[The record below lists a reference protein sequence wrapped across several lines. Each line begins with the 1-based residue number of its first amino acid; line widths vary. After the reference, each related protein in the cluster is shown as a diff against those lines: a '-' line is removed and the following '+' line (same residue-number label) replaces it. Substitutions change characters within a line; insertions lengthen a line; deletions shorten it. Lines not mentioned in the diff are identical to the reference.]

1 MRQYAGQSLNV
12 QPSQNYWDF
21 VRMRLNKRYQ
31 TLRMATDIQYMCI
44 GKIPRFTH
52 LRCEKKRVAESA
64 IWTRFVGDH
73 LHDGVA
79 VHVDGH
85 SQGQHE
91 GGDFLVYAKALGGSL
106 QIQRKGGSERGSG
119 GQSESFSEAS

>member
-1 MRQYAGQSLNV
+1 MPTPYCVSR
-12 QPSQNYWDF
+12 
-21 VRMRLNKRYQ
+21 
-31 TLRMATDIQYMCI
+31 
-44 GKIPRFTH
+44 
-52 LRCEKKRVAESA
+52 A
-64 IWTRFVGDH
+64 IFIGDH

-91 GGDFLVYAKALGGSL
+91 GGDFLVYVKALGGSL
-106 QIQRKGGSERGSG
+106 QIQRKGGGERGSG